1 MKKAAGWCNYMEGI
15 LFLVVTAPPPSALP
29 HRPGF
34 VCGGEHLCCNT
45 WQWRASFAAVVL
57 LCSVWSWEALV
68 SPAGGHLFR
77 STIAFLYLFSLPAVC
92 VGGACC
98 LFLCAFWLLFFF
110 PGRGRYV
117 AVSKVLE
124 TRRGRCGEY
133 SVLMMRLLEALGYSC
148 RWVVDWS
155 DHVWVEARVGGN
167 WVHVDPCEVT
177 NRTRV
182 WRGRD
187 EVGELIDVMLPPFS
201 FFIQKQNTDAAPQP
215 LKRRR
220 LAVRDRARR

>member
-110 PGRGRYV
+110 SRPRKVRRRVEGAGDPAGPLRRVQRAHDAPAGGAGLLVPLGRGLV
-117 AVSKVLE
+117 
-124 TRRGRCGEY
+124 GP
-133 SVLMMRLLEALGYSC
+133 
-148 RWVVDWS
+148 
-155 DHVWVEARVGGN
+155 RVGGGESRRELG
-167 WVHVDPCEVT
+167 PC
-177 NRTRV
+177 RSM
-182 WRGRD
+182 RG
-187 EVGELIDVMLPPFS
+187 
-201 FFIQKQNTDAAPQP
+201 NQP
-215 LKRRR
+215 Y
-220 LAVRDRARR
+220 AGVERAR